1 MAKQKE
7 VKPYT
12 CIYRERRNNR
22 AQEYQ
27 SIIYETSRLRAEKKA
42 REIYNKESGYSVV
55 EVFLGGE

>member
-7 VKPYT
+7 VKPYI

-27 SIIYETSRLRAEKKA
+27 STIYETSRLRAEKKA

>member
-22 AQEYQ
+22 AQEYH

>member
-1 MAKQKE
+1 MPKQKE

-22 AQEYQ
+22 AKEYQ
-27 SIIYETSRLRAEKKA
+27 STIYATTRKEAYEKA
-42 REIYNKESGYSVV
+42 RGTYNKESGYSVV

>member
-12 CIYRERRNNR
+12 YIYRERRNNR